1 MPRQKAWML
10 KQAPQEIELL
20 QKPKIYSTPS
30 VSRYFTRKI
39 EAFMIVDGKF
49 YFLPYKNIR
58 PVYVINFEFFR
69 INSILGNKKIRGTC
83 RRRLVFGFVLQ
94 LHS

>member
-10 KQAPQEIELL
+10 KQVLQEIELL

-49 YFLPYKNIR
+49 YFLPYKNIKDS
-58 PVYVINFEFFR
+58 FM
-69 INSILGNKKIRGTC
+69 
-83 RRRLVFGFVLQ
+83 
-94 LHS
+94 